1 MTTDQTLLFGIL
13 IVLFGML
20 VWGRFRY
27 DLVAFTAF
35 AGHRRLLGHDR
46 AARCL

>member
-27 DLVAFTAF
+27 DLVALWRCWLTVLAR
-35 AGHRRLLGHDR
+35 ADR
-46 AARCL
+46 AARGL